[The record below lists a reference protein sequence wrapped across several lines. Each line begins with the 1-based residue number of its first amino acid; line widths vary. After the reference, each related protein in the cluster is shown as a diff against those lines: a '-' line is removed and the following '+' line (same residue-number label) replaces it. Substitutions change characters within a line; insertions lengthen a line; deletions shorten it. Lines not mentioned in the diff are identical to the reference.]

1 MESCLSI
8 YTVSFPNQSSMAASN
23 ERSGLYEE
31 HNNGTEIMDLRK
43 ARSLDVPTDWF
54 QLRLVLGAYHR
65 LVQILLGE
73 QHCVPLGL
81 LALIEL
87 MDDLAATAG
96 LNTRF
101 QGARPCAEF
110 MCTLDIYTWSW
121 ANQQERSLGPVL
133 PWYALIGEEL
143 HLHKWIPPPLPAKL
157 LAAIKPAAGA
167 RSPQT

>member
-1 MESCLSI
+1 L
-8 YTVSFPNQSSMAASN
+8 
-23 ERSGLYEE
+23 
-31 HNNGTEIMDLRK
+31 DL
-43 ARSLDVPTDWF
+43 PTDWF

-65 LVQILLGE
+65 WVQILLGE

-101 QGARPCAEF
+101 NGARPCAEF

-121 ANQQERSLGPVL
+121 ANQQERSPGPVL
-133 PWYALIGEEL
+133 PRYALIGEEL
-143 HLHKWIPPPLPAKL
+143 HLHKWVPPPLPAKL

-167 RSPQT
+167 KSPQTGTRGTAAAAPAAGAAATPV